1 MCSHCNSLPI
11 QDPRFIDAS
20 LAYCGQNTTCTNRSK
35 NYFQIPCQLY
45 LSILFPSCLP
55 YFSITLFMSPL
66 TAISKHHSINT
77 SPTYFVKLYSIGS
90 FSCPC
95 NPGFT
100 GFQGGVGFHVII
112 ISMVRGG
119 EVIHTFGILIK
130 GVLYMWQTL
139 ERDFWGPKFAINP
152 CQADNTNR
160 QHHHQRL
167 FLLRFAATQSRI
179 GCICFFFK
187 CAFSRFFKCVLSRW
201 AATTWTSVPTTQTP
215 ANTADP
221 TMRAVST

>member
-1 MCSHCNSLPI
+1 MPLLHIVARTPLAPIGQRTIFKSPANFICQYCFQVVCHTFPLPCSCPPSQL
-11 QDPRFIDAS
+11 F
-20 LAYCGQNTTCTNRSK
+20 QNTT
-35 NYFQIPCQLY
+35 
-45 LSILFPSCLP
+45 PSTP
-55 YFSITLFMSPL
+55 PL
-66 TAISKHHSINT
+66 HISL
-77 SPTYFVKLYSIGS
+77 LYSIGS

-215 ANTADP
+215 ANTAAP